1 MTPHDEYDPELHGEL
16 EAPAAQPVMA
26 AIIAIVIAMS
36 LLGGA
41 MWIIEAASW
50 LKIPIR

>member
-26 AIIAIVIAMS
+26 AVIAIIIAMS

-41 MWIIEAASW
+41 MWFMEVASW
-50 LKIPIR
+50 LTTPTP